1 MTKSGITIYGAY
13 WCPDCHRSKKF
24 LSEQFVDFEWVDIEQ
39 DPEAEKF
46 VLQLNHGKRIIP
58 TIVCRDGSLLVEPTN
73 AQLARKLGL
82 QTEPKLAYYDL
93 IVIGGGPAGLTAAIY
108 AAREG
113 AETLVVERSGLGG
126 QAGITGVIDNFP
138 GFPEGLTG
146 QAFADRLVQQARR
159 FGVEILQA
167 VDVSGL
173 HSDAGCLCVLDA
185 DDRHYHA
192 GAILIATGATYRRLD
207 VPGEDDFIGAGIH
220 FCATCDGPFYKGAK
234 EIVVIGGGNS
244 ACEEGL
250 HLTTFA
256 DQVTLLV
263 RGERLTASQVII
275 DKVQEPGSRIRVR
288 YHTVVEAF
296 EGRGSKLKTVRIRD
310 QQSNETS
317 VLHPEAAFLF
327 IGQRPNSDFASDFV
341 RRDPYGYILT
351 GHDLQHHSLADPAH
365 RVFAF
370 ETNTQGVF
378 AAGDVRAG
386 STKQIAAAVGEGAAA
401 ALSLREYLKT
411 I

>member
-1 MTKSGITIYGAY
+1 MTQSGITVYGAY
-13 WCPDCHRSKKF
+13 WCPDCRRSKKF
-24 LSEQFVDFEWVDIEQ
+24 LSEQFIDYKWVDIEQ
-39 DPEAEKF
+39 DPEAEQY
-46 VLQLNHGKRIIP
+46 VLQINHGKRIIP
-58 TIVCRDGSLLVEPTN
+58 TIVCADGSFLVEPTN
-73 AQLARKLGL
+73 AELARKLGL

-93 IVIGGGPAGLTAAIY
+93 IVIGSGPTGLTTAIY

-113 AETLVVERSGLGG
+113 VETLVIERSGLGG

-167 VDVSGL
+167 VDVAGL

-185 DDRHYHA
+185 ENRHYHA
-192 GAILIATGATYRRLD
+192 GAILIATGATYRRLE
-207 VPGEDDFIGAGIH
+207 VAGEDDFVGAGIH

-234 EIVVIGGGNS
+234 EIAVIGGGNS

-250 HLTTFA
+250 HLTQFA
-256 DQVTLLV
+256 DQVTMLV
-263 RGERLTASQVII
+263 RGQRLTASQVAI
-275 DKVQEPGSRIRVR
+275 DKVLESGSRISVR
-288 YHTVVEAF
+288 YNTLVEAF
-296 EGRGSKLKTVRIRD
+296 EGKNSRLETVRIRD
-310 QQSNETS
+310 QVSGEVTEI
-317 VLHPEAAFLF
+317 HPEAAFLF
-327 IGQRPNSDFASDFV
+327 IGQQPNTDFAKDFV
-341 RRDPYGYILT
+341 AQDPYGYILT
-351 GHDLQHHSLADPAH
+351 GHDLTHNTLPGVSRQFFS
-365 RVFAF
+365 F
-370 ETNTQGVF
+370 ETSAPGIF

-401 ALSLREYLKT
+401 ALSIRDYLKK